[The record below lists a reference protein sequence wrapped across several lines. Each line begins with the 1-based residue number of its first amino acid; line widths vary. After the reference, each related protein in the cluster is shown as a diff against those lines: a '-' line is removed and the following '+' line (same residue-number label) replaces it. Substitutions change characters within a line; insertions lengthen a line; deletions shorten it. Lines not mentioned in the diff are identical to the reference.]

1 MEPGTQAVRQSES
14 HSGSQSL
21 RQSGF
26 QAVIQAGSQTVT
38 QAVRLSDRQSVIQA
52 FKQAVREAGSQAVTQ
67 SDRQSVSIP
76 HEALWLVYNAWQL
89 RLKLPLHTLQT
100 GKDVAKVK
108 SNLLYASSQLP
119 IGIAN
124 TCIPSP
130 VAQTPF
136 EHLSAML
143 AKHTTH
149 ITIYII
155 RIQYTIYNTHPRQD
169 NIHLLQTPTSKH
181 CNTTIP
187 FFNLSEEIT

>member
-1 MEPGTQAVRQSES
+1 MAIVRNVNCNETSWNQARRQS
-14 HSGSQSL
+14 
-21 RQSGF
+21 
-26 QAVIQAGSQTVT
+26 GSQTVT